1 MQIGG
6 CLTQISLL
14 EKKIHGK
21 MQFSHR
27 YADDFRKN
35 KYSKQDKKSCQKFPR
50 HTMHHCVSL
59 GQWVPKLCE
68 IPIEF

>member
-1 MQIGG
+1 
-6 CLTQISLL
+6 
-14 EKKIHGK
+14 

-50 HTMHHCVSL
+50 HTMHQCVSL
-59 GQWVPKLCE
+59 AQWGPKFCE
-68 IPIEF
+68 IPIEL